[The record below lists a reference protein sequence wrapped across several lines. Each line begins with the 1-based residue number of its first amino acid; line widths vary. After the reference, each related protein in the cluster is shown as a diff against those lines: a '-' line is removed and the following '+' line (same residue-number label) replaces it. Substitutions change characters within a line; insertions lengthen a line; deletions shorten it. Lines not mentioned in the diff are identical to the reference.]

1 MHDHSHAH
9 HHAEAPPD
17 SRRILIL
24 AVILTFGYALVEG
37 IGGWWAGSLALM
49 SDAGHMVTDSAALA
63 LAAIAAALA
72 SRPPSKRH
80 SYGLGRIETLAA
92 LFNSLF
98 MVVVVAAISA
108 EAVQRLLH
116 PPAVRGVLVIWIALI
131 GLLVNLGAAAL
142 LMRGRQSINVRA
154 ALLHVLGDLLGS
166 VAALVSGVVI
176 LSTGWTPID
185 PLLSFF
191 IVLLIL
197 ISSLRLLRE
206 VLHTLLE
213 GVPLHLD
220 LEEIGRGMAGVKGV
234 LSVHDL
240 HIWSLSAETTA
251 LSAHIVMR
259 RIDEWEPLLG
269 RLRAV
274 LAERHGIEHVTLQPE
289 TLETIVP
296 LPAPVRR
303 DSAGQEAAT
312 GSRP

>member
-1 MHDHSHAH
+1 MHGHSHAH

-80 SYGLGRIETLAA
+80 SYGLGRMETLAA

-116 PPAVRGVLVIWIALI
+116 PPAVRGALVIWIALI

-142 LMRGRQSINVRA
+142 LMRGRQTINVRA

-166 VAALVSGVVI
+166 IAAFASGVVI

-191 IVLLIL
+191 IVVLIL

-220 LEEIGRGMAGVKGV
+220 LEEIGRGMASAKGV
-234 LSVHDL
+234 LSIHDL

-251 LSAHIVMR
+251 LSAHVVMR
-259 RIDEWEPLLG
+259 RIDEWEPLLA
-269 RLRAV
+269 RLRAF

-289 TLETIVP
+289 TLEAIVP
-296 LPAPVRR
+296 VPAPVQRG
-303 DSAGQEAAT
+303 SNGQEAAT
-312 GSRP
+312 GSLP